1 MKSSQLYKDRIKALK
16 QDLALVFDDNLKT
29 EKWHNYTDYI
39 IIGVILLSTLEIFLS
54 TFDIDPS
61 LRKILYWIEIG
72 CLIFFTIEVTLRIWV
87 APLVNPKYQGIKG
100 RLRYCLSFHGLI
112 DIISTYPFYLQ
123 WLIPFPVTWMRSLR
137 MARTIRMFRVSRYMK
152 SWDLLENTIKS
163 KRRELLVSMQFLLI
177 VTFILSLILFFCEHE
192 VQPENYDNGFSSVL
206 WAFGQYIG
214 DPGGFAENPPMTILG
229 KVIACIVGL
238 LGIAI
243 VAVPAGILGAGFTEA
258 IECENNKETLK
269 RNQDKLSS
277 LFERKLDRPTGFQ
290 AVSFYKTIIDAQAR
304 TGLTENEIMETITH
318 MPDCRII
325 NLASTIPVEKH
336 PNDCL
341 AIEHFPLNRPYGVCI
356 DRHSKV
362 TIISPASF
370 ADATG
375 GIFSFYLALIGGF
388 NYISCEI
395 GQTLPYRSLFTI
407 KDGLKY
413 TQEEKAYFDD
423 LSRLME
429 KPGSWNFNILPASG
443 ANEIEYDTQFH
454 FGIGNAK
461 GNEAFEGPDLLV
473 KNVKLYKQFYE
484 IFSAKMQADFNILCD
499 NGKCHAT
506 NNPSL
511 WMRQL
516 NLPSDSNSVI
526 TRIAWSVILWNDRRL
541 MIAKT
546 FADMINQVILG
557 KAEIEIPAVLK
568 QKEIGYMG
576 YDL

>member
-16 QDLALVFDDNLKT
+16 QDLAMVFDDNLKT
-29 EKWHNYTDYI
+29 VKWHNYADYV
-39 IIGVILLSTLEIFLS
+39 IIGVILLSTLEIFIS
-54 TFDIDPS
+54 TFDIDPN
-61 LRKILYWIEIG
+61 LRKIFYWIEVS

-100 RLRYCLSFHGLI
+100 RIRYCFSFHGFI

-123 WLIPFPVTWMRSLR
+123 WLIPLPITWLRSLR
-137 MARTIRMFRVSRYMK
+137 MARTIRMFRLSRYMK

-214 DPGGFAENPPMTILG
+214 DPGGFAENPPITVLG
-229 KVIACIVGL
+229 KTIACIVGL

-258 IECENNKETLK
+258 IENENNREILE
-269 RNQDKLSS
+269 RNQEKLSK

-290 AVSFYKTIIDAQAR
+290 AVNFYQTFVDAQAR
-304 TGLTENEIMETITH
+304 TGLTENEIIEAIAH
-318 MPDCRII
+318 MQGFRII
-325 NLASTIPVEKH
+325 NLASTIPVERQA
-336 PNDCL
+336 NDRL

-356 DRHSKV
+356 DRGSKV
-362 TIISPASF
+362 TIVSPTSFVDAS
-370 ADATG
+370 G

-388 NYISCEI
+388 NYISCEK
-395 GQTLPYRSLFTI
+395 GQTFPYRSLFTI
-407 KDGLKY
+407 KKGVEY
-413 TQEEKAYFDD
+413 SQEEKAYFED
-423 LSRLME
+423 LSRLVN
-429 KPGSWNFNILPASG
+429 KPSSWSFNILPASG
-443 ANEIEYDTQFH
+443 AQEIEYETQFH

-461 GNEAFEGPDLLV
+461 GDESFEGDDLLV
-473 KNVKLYKQFYE
+473 KDVARYKRFFDT
-484 IFSAKMQADFNILCD
+484 FSEKIQTDFDMLCD
-499 NGKCHAT
+499 NGKYHAT
-506 NNPSL
+506 NNPAL

-516 NLPSDSNSVI
+516 GLPSDSNSVVI
-526 TRIAWSVILWNDRRL
+526 RIAWSVMLWNDKRL
-541 MIAKT
+541 MIAQT
-546 FADMINQVILG
+546 LADTINQIILE
-557 KAEIEIPAVLK
+557 KANAIIPTVLK
-568 QKEIGYMG
+568 QKDIGYIG

>member
-1 MKSSQLYKDRIKALK
+1 MKSSQLKDKIKALK

-29 EKWHNYTDYI
+29 EKWHNYADYI

-100 RLRYCLSFHGLI
+100 RLRYCLSFHGLL

-137 MARTIRMFRVSRYMK
+137 MARTIRMFRVFRYMR

-177 VTFILSLILFFCEHE
+177 VTFILSLTLFFCEHE

-214 DPGGFAENPPMTILG
+214 DPGGFAENPPITVVG
-229 KVIACIVGL
+229 KIVACIVGL

-258 IECENNKETLK
+258 IEQENNRETLE

-290 AVSFYKTIIDAQAR
+290 AVSFFQTLVDAQAR
-304 TGLTENEIMETITH
+304 TGLTENEIIEAIAN
-318 MPDCRII
+318 MPNFRII
-325 NLASTIPVEKH
+325 NLASTIPVERQA
-336 PNDCL
+336 NDRL

-356 DRHSKV
+356 DRDSRV
-362 TIISPASF
+362 TIVSPTSFVDAS
-370 ADATG
+370 G

-388 NYISCEI
+388 NYISCEK
-395 GQTLPYRSLFTI
+395 GQTLPYRSLFT
-407 KDGLKY
+407 LKKGVEY
-413 TQEEKAYFDD
+413 SQAEKAYFED
-423 LSRLME
+423 LSNLMN
-429 KPGSWNFNILPASG
+429 KPDSWSFDILPASG
-443 ANEIEYDTQFH
+443 AQEIEYDTQFH

-461 GNEAFEGPDLLV
+461 GDESFEGADLLV
-473 KNVKLYKQFYE
+473 KDVARYKRFFDV
-484 IFSAKMQADFNILCD
+484 FSEKIQTNFEMLCD
-499 NGKCHAT
+499 NGKYHAT
-506 NNPSL
+506 NNPAL

-516 NLPSDSNSVI
+516 GLPPDSNSVV
-526 TRIAWSVILWNDRRL
+526 TRIAWSAMLWNDKRL
-541 MIAKT
+541 MIAQT
-546 FADMINQVILG
+546 LADTINQVILE
-557 KAEIEIPAVLK
+557 KTNVEIPVVLK
-568 QKEIGYMG
+568 QKEIGYTG
-576 YDL
+576 YYIG